1 METPRNLYTTNLNIR
16 GETMNNTKREE
27 RKINQIQENIIRR
40 ILMVPQST
48 PIEALYMETGLLDI
62 TTIITKNRFN
72 MEKRLHK
79 HPENITTKI
88 METNTTGGWK
98 ETTTRMREQINETL
112 QNTKNE
118 YINPQKLKRYF
129 RHNIEKTS
137 EGKTKIQFLRENT
150 NWKAGERPKYMK
162 ELKRMEASTI
172 FKART
177 RMLDVKN
184 NFRGKYKDTK
194 CRKCTETIESQEHV
208 LETCTGIHDDDTTK
222 INTNDIFDSNPT
234 NLKTTAKQLTKIL
247 EKLKN

>member
-1 METPRNLYTTNLNIR
+1 MLNHKGNAEDHIIQLKRKTEAAYQTILTVLGNQYFNKIELETAWKLLETCIQPILTYG

-27 RKINQIQENIIRR
+27 RKINQIQETIIRR

-79 HPENITTKI
+79 HPENIITKI
-88 METNTTGGWK
+88 METNTTGGWN

-118 YINPQKLKRYF
+118 YINQQQLKRYF

-137 EGKTKIQFLRENT
+137 GGKTKMQFLRLE
-150 NWKAGERPKYMK
+150 G
-162 ELKRMEASTI
+162 
-172 FKART
+172 
-177 RMLDVKN
+177 
-184 NFRGKYKDTK
+184 RG
-194 CRKCTETIESQEHV
+194 
-208 LETCTGIHDDDTTK
+208 TTK
-222 INTNDIFDSNPT
+222 IHERIEENGSIHHLQSENKN
-234 NLKTTAKQLTKIL
+234 AGREEQLQGEIQGY
-247 EKLKN
+247 